1 MALSKGNKGALAEY
15 RVACF
20 LLATGGWLVFRCMT
34 PNSAVDMILWRKNHL
49 LKCQVKSSSGAGAAT
64 AGNPKHLRQGNND
77 VLAVVTPDNIIFKV
91 RSRQIQKLFPGSI
104 LARPPKRP
112 QK

>member
-1 MALSKGNKGALAEY
+1 MALSKSNKGALAEY

-49 LKCQVKSSSGAGAAT
+49 PKCQVKSSSGAGAAT

-77 VLAVVTPDNIIFKV
+77 AIGMPVYFEIGPSPIRTWGEEAINLTRVEE
-91 RSRQIQKLFPGSI
+91 
-104 LARPPKRP
+104 
-112 QK
+112 